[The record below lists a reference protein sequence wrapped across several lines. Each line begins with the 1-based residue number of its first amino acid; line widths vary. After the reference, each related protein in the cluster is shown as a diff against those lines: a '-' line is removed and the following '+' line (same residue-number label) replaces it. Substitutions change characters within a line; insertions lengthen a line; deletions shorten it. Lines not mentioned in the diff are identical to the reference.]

1 MASGG
6 RTPTTGGHA
15 GISEQQSCTR
25 VPSDREVLTSDR
37 EVLASVPKVLASVP
51 KVLASVPEVLAND
64 PRSTRK

>member
-1 MASGG
+1 MASRG
-6 RTPTTGGHA
+6 RTPTIGGYA

-37 EVLASVPKVLASVP
+37 EVLASVPEVLT
-51 KVLASVPEVLAND
+51 SVPEVLASD